1 MAAPLDGI
9 RVLEVSN
16 WLAAPSAAAL
26 MQDLGADVV
35 KVEPPTGDIFRHF
48 PMRSIYPDFEF
59 ALQYAFEFDNR
70 GKQSIVI
77 ALDQPGGP
85 ELVRRLAADVDIF
98 VTNLTQPRR
107 ERYGLTDGD
116 VLGVNPSLVYVSLTG
131 YGTKGPDAA
140 RAGFDY
146 SAFWARSGIMGTLG
160 EPPSP
165 PPLNR
170 GGQGDHT
177 TALNM
182 LAATLAALRMR
193 DAGGEGQVVEVTL
206 QATGMWTIGADISA
220 ALVANQQPPRHDRTQ
235 PPNPIWNSYPT
246 SDERWVLLVMP
257 QPDPYWGAFCAAVGE
272 PGWEHDERYYSL
284 VTRLQN
290 SAELVT
296 AIEERFALHDLA
308 YWGARLDEFGL
319 IWAPVAS
326 LQEVVADPQVEAMD
340 LFAEIEH
347 PQAGTYRTLKAPFTI
362 RGAETDPKGPAPTL
376 GEHTQEVL
384 AAHGLNA
391 DEIAELASRGIFG

>member
-26 MQDLGADVV
+26 MRDLGAEVV

-48 PMRSIYPDFEF
+48 PMRSIYPDFDF

-77 ALDQPGGP
+77 ALDKPDGP

-107 ERYGLTDGD
+107 ERYGLTDDD
-116 VLGVNPSLVYVSLTG
+116 VLGVN
-131 YGTKGPDAA
+131 
-140 RAGFDY
+140 
-146 SAFWARSGIMGTLG
+146 
-160 EPPSP
+160 
-165 PPLNR
+165 
-170 GGQGDHT
+170 
-177 TALNM
+177 
-182 LAATLAALRMR
+182 
-193 DAGGEGQVVEVTL
+193 
-206 QATGMWTIGADISA
+206 
-220 ALVANQQPPRHDRTQ
+220 LVADQQPPRHDRRQ

-246 SDERWVLLVMP
+246 SDDRWVLLVMP
-257 QPDPYWGAFCAAVGE
+257 QPDPYWGAFCAALRE
-272 PGWEHDERYYSL
+272 PGWEHDQRYDSL
-284 VTRLQN
+284 VARLQN

-296 AIEERFALHDLA
+296 AIEERFVLHDLA

-326 LQEVVADPQVEAMD
+326 LPEVIEDPQVEAMD

-347 PQAGTYRTLKAPFTI
+347 PQAGPFRTLKAPFTI
-362 RGAETDPKGPAPTL
+362 RDADLDPKGPAPSV

-384 AAHGLNA
+384 ASHGLSA
-391 DEIAELASRGIFG
+391 EEIADLASQGIFG